1 MTSESIE
8 INRSVISL
16 PPGIKISKK
25 HVPKKYEDGE
35 VLSMLSEEQLSEIEK
50 DAFKRVRSKEN
61 LEKKRIYELSLLQLS
76 GVVDPP
82 SQYYTILGELIKNP
96 KSYAKTGAPMY
107 SSSKYQMVDL
117 NQKTYIYKLYLEND
131 KIYIGKTVNI
141 NRRIKEHFSGKGS
154 KVSQKFKPKH
164 YEILEVCDGFFS
176 SEIEQYYTDINI
188 KIYGYDNVRGGIY
201 TNSNTL

>member
-1 MTSESIE
+1 MSSKSVE

-16 PPGIKISKK
+16 PPGIK
-25 HVPKKYEDGE
+25 VPKKKIPEIYEDSDI
-35 VLSMLSEEQLSEIEK
+35 LSLLTEEQLSEIEK

-61 LEKKRIYELSLLQLS
+61 LEKKRIYQESILQLS
-76 GVVDPP
+76 GMVDEPLH
-82 SQYYTILGELIKNP
+82 YYTIMGELIKNP
-96 KSYAKTGAPMY
+96 KAYAKTGAPMY

-154 KVSQKFKPKH
+154 KVSQKFKPMH

-176 SEIEQYYTDINI
+176 LEKEQYYTKLNI
-188 KIYGYDNVRGGIY
+188 KRYGYENVRGGLY
-201 TNSNTL
+201 TNSKTL